1 MTKCFKCGIRV
12 PPVNE
17 IMCKCKCG
25 NVYCL
30 NHRLSETHE
39 CTYKY
44 IFDVRKLYIKA

>member
-1 MTKCFKCGIRV
+1 MTKCFKCDIRV

-44 IFDVRKLYIKA
+44 IFDPRKL